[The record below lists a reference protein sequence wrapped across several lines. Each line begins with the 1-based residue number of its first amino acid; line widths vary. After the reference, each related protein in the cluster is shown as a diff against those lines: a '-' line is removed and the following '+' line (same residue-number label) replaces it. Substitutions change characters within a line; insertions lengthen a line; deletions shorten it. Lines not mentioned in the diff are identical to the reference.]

1 MFTFQNFIHAVL
13 YSYNGLLLNIM
24 HWANKIKKIGS
35 MLSVIQFDIHV
46 NINHYKRTNWRSLEL
61 RPFFSFTEFFY
72 SFYVC
77 SVHFRFFAYYQVYVY
92 TCMLK
97 NVLYITNYPLFN
109 MQTTEY
115 IAHLPSAICKSTP
128 MQLNWIMLPLNFFR
142 TKENDHRIY
151 EWRQAE
157 ILIYFFFF
165 IRILAVWKLVH
176 SFHEMCLGVLFSL
189 GLCSFI
195 CISFL
200 HVSAS
205 VLAVKSKNGSH
216 HRYSDSNEGNKMFAQ
231 QPVHLDPTLT

>member
-61 RPFFSFTEFFY
+61 WPFFSFTEFFY

-92 TCMLK
+92 TCLLK

-157 ILIYFFFF
+157 ILIYLFFF
-165 IRILAVWKLVH
+165 
-176 SFHEMCLGVLFSL
+176 S
-189 GLCSFI
+189 
-195 CISFL
+195 
-200 HVSAS
+200 
-205 VLAVKSKNGSH
+205 
-216 HRYSDSNEGNKMFAQ
+216 
-231 QPVHLDPTLT
+231 